1 MELRGWSGKH
11 VNRCGRDG
19 ATRKG
24 RRVSFPLPQFIPPI
38 NQIERGYKMQEFDLW
53 DEEAELRSTHEAL
66 DVGKTY
72 DAKISINDEEL
83 EFTGSATIMGLSY
96 VMKRG

>member
-1 MELRGWSGKH
+1 
-11 VNRCGRDG
+11 
-19 ATRKG
+19 
-24 RRVSFPLPQFIPPI
+24 
-38 NQIERGYKMQEFDLW
+38 MQEFDLW